1 MIKQILIPDTNEV
14 KLKVP
19 DNFIGREV
27 EVIAFTIDDVNG
39 SAKEKSFPSF
49 EKVKIDTTGFNFDRD
64 FANER

>member
-27 EVIAFTIDDVNG
+27 EVIYN
-39 SAKEKSFPSF
+39 
-49 EKVKIDTTGFNFDRD
+49 
-64 FANER
+64 